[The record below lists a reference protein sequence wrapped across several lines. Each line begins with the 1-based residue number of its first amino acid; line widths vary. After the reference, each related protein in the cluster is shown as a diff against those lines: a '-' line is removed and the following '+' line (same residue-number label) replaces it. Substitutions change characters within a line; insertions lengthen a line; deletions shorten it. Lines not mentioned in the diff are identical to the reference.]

1 MGRNISKEKRD
12 ALVEALSDLSV
23 YLNSSGEQDQ
33 CATHI
38 ETIRTAMLE
47 LNRTKYGLVFEDHEE
62 SIDETI
68 AASVPYL
75 MTVEEGCINNGGV
88 TNYLIE
94 GDNLGALNVLSRTHR
109 GKIDVI
115 YIDPPYN
122 RGKDDFVYDD
132 KMIDENDSY
141 RHSKWLSFMYKRLMA
156 AYELLSDD
164 GVIFIS
170 IDDNEQADLKML
182 ADEVFSSS
190 SFVACFPRIT
200 KKSGKTTGS
209 FAKNHDYV
217 LVYTKRIADVFV
229 MADHDDPGY
238 KFTDEWADS
247 RGRYK
252 LNQTLDYDS
261 LSYSASLD
269 YELEIDGE
277 VFYPGGSKAAWEKR
291 QSGDHKRADWAWR
304 WSKDLFKFGY
314 ENGFVVIK
322 RKDDGT
328 ARIYTKTYLNAKI
341 VEDRQ
346 THEYKIEY
354 VKKTK
359 AMSSIELVG
368 NEYSN
373 DSAKKDLK

>member
-12 ALVEALSDLSV
+12 ALMGSLSDLSS
-23 YLNSSGEQDQ
+23 YLATFGDQ
-33 CATHI
+33 NESEIHT
-38 ETIRTAMLE
+38 ETVRNAMLE
-47 LNRTKYGLVFEDHEE
+47 LNRAKYGLVFEEHEE
-62 SIDETI
+62 DIDSLVSTSIPVLVKVDDCC
-68 AASVPYL
+68 
-75 MTVEEGCINNGGV
+75 VERGGI

-94 GDNLGALNVLSRTHR
+94 GDNLGSLNALMRTHR

-122 RGKDDFVYDD
+122 RGKDDFIYDD
-132 KMIDENDSY
+132 KMVDENDSY
-141 RHSKWLSFMYKRLMA
+141 KHSKWLSFMRKRLLA
-156 AYELLSDD
+156 AYDLLSDD

-182 ADEVFSSS
+182 VDEVFSSS

-217 LVYTKRIADVFV
+217 LVYTKRVPDVFV
-229 MADHDDPGY
+229 MADHDDSGY
-238 KFTDEWADS
+238 KNTDEWVDS

-277 VFYPGGSKAAWEKR
+277 VFYPGGSKELWEKR

-304 WSKDLFKFGY
+304 WSKDLVKFGY
-314 ENGFVVIK
+314 DNGFIVVK
-322 RKDDGT
+322 RKADGT
-328 ARIYTKTYLNAKI
+328 ARIYIRKRI
-341 VEDRQ
+341 
-346 THEYKIEY
+346 
-354 VKKTK
+354 
-359 AMSSIELVG
+359 
-368 NEYSN
+368 
-373 DSAKKDLK
+373 